1 MGGKGNSELVNGAQ
15 GSIAANEFVSGWLND
30 NGELVESSNWI
41 STDDFYLVSKAAN
54 GMDTLHEYY
63 IGNWEHNLVTA
74 TQRLYDILWYD
85 ADYNLIG
92 INRWQYIDEGYANKP
107 ENAMYFKLSIQQ
119 TELPEGTD
127 EYVRICPDESSRFC
141 EIKNTNVINSAV
153 GLASVTGA
161 TEACW
166 IHDNYVSG
174 DGMLYGASRS
184 LDLED
189 GWAGM
194 RGTIIERNIFRKYA
208 YSGSSDY
215 RGPDTGVL
223 TLSSGY
229 NTFIISNYIGAIY
242 QSNYNVANT
251 HIINNVVHTMF
262 SSFSSGK
269 PNDIRP
275 KINAHIYYNILG
287 QSSNEISSN
296 GENYYYE
303 NTIIPTVNLW

>member
-1 MGGKGNSELVNGAQ
+1 
-15 GSIAANEFVSGWLND
+15 
-30 NGELVESSNWI
+30 
-41 STDDFYLVSKAAN
+41 
-54 GMDTLHEYY
+54 MDTLHEYY
-63 IGNWEHNLVTA
+63 IGDWEHNLVVA

-85 ADYNLIG
+85 EEYKLIG
-92 INRWQYIDEGYANKP
+92 TNRWQFVDEGYSNKP
-107 ENAMYFKLSIQQ
+107 KNAVYFKLSIQQ
-119 TELPEGTD
+119 SELPTGTD

-153 GLASVTGA
+153 GLASVIGA

-174 DGMLYGASRS
+174 DGFLYGASRS

-223 TLSSGY
+223 ALASGY
-229 NTFIISNYIGAIY
+229 NTFIVSNYVGAIK
-242 QSNYNVANT
+242 QSNYNVSNT
-251 HIINNVVHTMF
+251 HIINNVVHSMYSF
-262 SSFSSGK
+262 FSSGK
-269 PNDIRP
+269 PNDIRAE
-275 KINAHIYYNILG
+275 INAHTYYNILG

-296 GENYYYE
+296 GVNYYHQ
-303 NTIIPTVNLW
+303 NTIVSSVNLW